1 MKILFCAVIIL
12 LCNWHLGQSAET
24 VIWSGESGGF
34 SIHWTDQDISVHP
47 AKDPSK
53 VIFSTKLIAEKD
65 TKAWFEAQKQFD
77 DEEMNTEKDCE
88 FGPNYRLFSVV
99 GSILT
104 IEYSESAVCSFAAHP
119 DLQLRLISFVLSKNG
134 DVIFS
139 TAEIDHAD
147 RSKEVFLTD
156 FFPEKEILEA
166 LLQDKMIKKELQ
178 ERKASTPSSL
188 LELQTKL
195 SEDFHNLIDTENC
208 GYDFPKDFL
217 SRFVFYDIE
226 GKNVIVRIALPSG
239 VGACQSHQ
247 LMLPIRLNIPERLNS
262 DLTNAALKKQGF
274 LMKDLVKL
282 GKAAQSDFTYEI
294 SDESYE

>member
-1 MKILFCAVIIL
+1 MKILFCGVIAL
-12 LCNWHLGQSAET
+12 FSNWCLGQSAET

-34 SIHWTDQDISVHP
+34 SVRWTDQDISVHP

-53 VIFSTKLIAEKD
+53 IIFSTKVIAEKD

-77 DEEMNTEKDCE
+77 DEEMNTEEDCE

-104 IEYSESAVCSFAAHP
+104 FEYSESAVCSFAAHP
-119 DLQLRLISFVLSKNG
+119 DLQFRLISFDLGKNG
-134 DVIFS
+134 EIIFS
-139 TAEIDHAD
+139 TAEIDQAF
-147 RSKEVFLTD
+147 RKKEVFLTD
-156 FFPEKEILEA
+156 IFPEKEILEA
-166 LLQDKMIKKELQ
+166 LLQDKIIKKELQ

-226 GKNVIVRIALPSG
+226 GNTVVVRVSLPSNAG
-239 VGACQSHQ
+239 YCSFYQ
-247 LMLPIRLNIPERLNS
+247 LMLPIRMNIPEQLKPALS
-262 DLTNAALKKQGF
+262 DAALKKNGF
-274 LMKDLVKL
+274 LMKDATKF
-282 GKAAQSDFTYEI
+282 GKAAQSDFVYEI
-294 SDESYE
+294 SSE